1 MTAGAIERVPVEGQG
16 GFHRLTLGEG
26 AVLFEAGAPAD
37 CLYLVEAGRMAMVDG
52 ENGAVF
58 GRPGAGEAFG
68 EQAILRGGVR
78 GATARAE
85 GSATLLE
92 IPAAGLRQTLEG
104 QKAAVQALFHSA
116 MLELSLWNQARQGSL
131 SAAEPFKVPLDR
143 LMLGRSRAQ
152 LQHTLQQEGHA
163 LSVPEFLLL
172 KLVLNPKLD
181 TLALTEERSLKQ
193 ALFSHG
199 QALVLTHGAVIFQ
212 VGEQRVFGGPGTVLG
227 LARGLSRLP
236 PFEVALGGSV
246 NALAIPL
253 ERLLGELGGMNA
265 GILAV
270 LRSIILRTLGVSE
283 APAGLVAPLAPRRN
297 A

>member
-1 MTAGAIERVPVEGQG
+1 MGADPVRRVPVEGQR
-16 GFHRLTLGEG
+16 GFHRVSLDEG

-37 CLYLVEAGRMAMVDG
+37 CLYLVEAGRVAMVDG
-52 ENGAVF
+52 ESGAIF
-58 GRPGAGEAFG
+58 GSPGPGEAFG

-85 GSATLLE
+85 APSTLLE

-104 QKAAVQALFHSA
+104 QKTAVQALFHCA
-116 MLELSLWNQARQGSL
+116 MLELSLWNQGRQGVL
-131 SAAEPFKVPLDR
+131 SAEEPFSVPLER
-143 LMLGRSRAQ
+143 FMLGHSRAQ
-152 LQHTLQQEGHA
+152 LQHILQQEGHE

-172 KLVLNPKLD
+172 KLVLNPKLH
-181 TLALTEERSLKQ
+181 TLALTKEVALKQ

-199 QALVLTHGAVIFQ
+199 QALVLTHGAVIFEA
-212 VGEQRVFGGPGTVLG
+212 GGQRVFGGPGTVLG
-227 LARGLSRLP
+227 LASGLCRLP
-236 PFEVALGGSV
+236 PFEVALAGSV
-246 NALAIPL
+246 NALALPL
-253 ERLLGELGGMNA
+253 ERLLGELDGMNA

-283 APAGLVAPLAPRRN
+283 APAGLVAPLAPKRN

>member
-1 MTAGAIERVPVEGQG
+1 
-16 GFHRLTLGEG
+16 
-26 AVLFEAGAPAD
+26 
-37 CLYLVEAGRMAMVDG
+37 MAMVDG

-85 GSATLLE
+85 GPATLLE

-131 SAAEPFKVPLDR
+131 SATEPFKVPLDR

-212 VGEQRVFGGPGTVLG
+212 VGEHRVFGGPGTVLG

-283 APAGLVAPLAPRRN
+283 APAGLVAPLAPRRK